1 MSVLLISSLYMMVAF
16 KKQAINLTLQNAQA
30 LIDKGILQNKILQ
43 LNEDKKLVESEEF
56 MQFMIS
62 SRDHAFAYI
71 ESVQESLNEYKKVMD
86 PILDYHT
93 KYGGVLGQTFDWERM
108 EQVSKAYNELLNVLP
123 KENS

>member
-86 PILDYHT
+86 PIISYHT
-93 KYGGVLGQTFDWERM
+93 TYGGVLGKTFDWERL
-108 EQVSKAYNELLNVLP
+108 EEISKAYNELLNVLP